1 MFDSTRYANSNVSNT
16 QRKKINKKTVM
27 EEGEKRFHT
36 RNFESTRKTLVT
48 FPKTAN
54 VDGFWGKNGIIQA
67 TVGGSSVV
75 VFAQLFFVAR

>member
-16 QRKKINKKTVM
+16 QRKKSIRKQL

-75 VFAQLFFVAR
+75 VFADINFFS